1 MKNFL
6 QFSPKLM
13 GLKVIKK
20 IFRRN
25 LEETAN
31 IFFLD
36 DINKSNKP
44 IFLFGPNFKIVD
56 IKSTISLKIVIS
68 FSKEFFLQF
77 WEASS
82 GRLIRTVGITHLFP
96 KGTFINC
103 KYNIIGIISKKNLLI
118 FELSKGA
125 ILYSL
130 LIQPIFPVKFQLIKN
145 FPIVI
150 INDKSDT
157 IQIIDYQK
165 GCFLKKFDS
174 NRQNVF
180 LNGINYD
187 TMEYFFKNIKSVIIS
202 GLSKPRFFKLNF
214 TENHLLDIKKFE
226 IQEILLN
233 IVFIRIFNFNMLI
246 IFNQNYYLWDCI
258 VRLIILN

>member
-6 QFSPKLM
+6 HVSLKLM
-13 GLKVIKK
+13 GLKIKK
-20 IFRRN
+20 NFFRRN
-25 LEETAN
+25 LGENKN
-31 IFFLD
+31 IFFLN

-56 IKSTISLKIVIS
+56 IKSAISSKILIS
-68 FSKEFFLQF
+68 FSKESLLQF
-77 WEASS
+77 WESCS
-82 GRLIRTVGITHLFP
+82 GRLIRNVGIIRVFP
-96 KGTFINC
+96 KCTFINC

-118 FELSKGA
+118 FELSNGA
-125 ILYSL
+125 NLYSL
-130 LIQPIFPVKFQLIKN
+130 LIQPIFPIKFQLIKN
-145 FPIVI
+145 LPLVI
-150 INDKSDT
+150 INDKSDK

-165 GCFLKKFDS
+165 GYFLKKFDS

-187 TMEYFFKNIKSVIIS
+187 KMEYFFKNKNSVIIL
-202 GLSKPRFFKLNF
+202 GLSKPKFCKLNF
-214 TENHLLDIKKFE
+214 TENHFLDVKKFE
-226 IQEILLN
+226 IQEILFN
-233 IVFIRIFNFNMLI
+233 IVFIRIFNSNMLM